1 MILGITGGTGSGKSE
16 VCRVFEAEGAG
27 VIDADVVGHETLAD
41 PDVARRLAA
50 AFGQG
55 ILDAEG
61 CVVRRALGLKSFES
75 EVSRKQLTDVVWPE
89 IAGRIRELT
98 ARWQAERPGRT
109 VVIDAPLLI
118 EWDTPKAFC
127 DQLVVVTAPSALR
140 VGRTMSRLGL
150 SETEVEARMAFQLP
164 DEEKA
169 RFADHV
175 IDNSGSL
182 SALQCEARRLWKLI
196 HAETRRESRA

>member
-89 IAGRIRELT
+89 IAGRIREQT
-98 ARWQAERPGRT
+98 ARWQVDRPDRT

-118 EWDTPKAFC
+118 EWDAPKAFC